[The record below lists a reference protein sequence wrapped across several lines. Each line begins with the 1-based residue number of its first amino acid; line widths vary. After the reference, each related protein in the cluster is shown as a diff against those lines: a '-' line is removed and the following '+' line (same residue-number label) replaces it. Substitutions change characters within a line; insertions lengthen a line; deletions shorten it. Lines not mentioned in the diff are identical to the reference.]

1 MFTANT
7 LAAFSENAKLRN
19 LLASATCV
27 ATCAPLHHRT
37 QFAHET
43 ISPFYYRNDQ
53 QFWPPN
59 NSVPNQ
65 FSTRSIVAMSDAG
78 AHRGDYE
85 SLAMSEDGTDVHPS
99 VVAIGIGEIQNTW
112 QAMGDSVQSFSRRQS
127 GGGTYTG
134 SDTSLEQNVGQGSQ
148 GLSDFRRGHHQ
159 DSFFGPIPLHGMQ
172 SRLSKDI
179 SLYMQHL
186 KAQLKKNEPR
196 RLRARKQLEQSV
208 KALWPRAQII
218 MYGSVRILAPK
229 SY

>member
-7 LAAFSENAKLRN
+7 LAAYSENAKLRN

-27 ATCAPLHHRT
+27 ATCAPLHHPT
-37 QFAHET
+37 
-43 ISPFYYRNDQ
+43 YYRNDQ

-65 FSTRSIVAMSDAG
+65 FSTRSFVAMSDAG

-127 GGGTYTG
+127 GGGTYAG

-159 DSFFGPIPLHGMQ
+159 DSSFGPIPLHGMQ

-218 MYGSVRILAPK
+218 MYGSVRFSLPSRIRFILCHF
-229 SY
+229 